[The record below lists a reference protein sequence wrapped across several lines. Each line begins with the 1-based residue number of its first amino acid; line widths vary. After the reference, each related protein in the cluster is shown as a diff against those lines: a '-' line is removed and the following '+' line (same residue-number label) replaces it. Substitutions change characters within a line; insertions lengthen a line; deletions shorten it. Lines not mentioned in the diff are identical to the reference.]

1 MGSIEPAPRP
11 RPEPVFRLGWL
22 LMAIA
27 LGAAFLLGRTW
38 SNDSQT
44 EGDSLQSTITTEDEG
59 ESEADSETWERN
71 RRIGELEIELR
82 SSEDERIDLQRETEE
97 LRRQLAAA
105 RESERRY
112 EQGLREAV
120 EELNRIEADLGQA
133 QVEAQR
139 RSNFELLVPTTKTA
153 PLGPPQVTITQMGF
167 VTVSGLVR
175 NPTQDLSRGR
185 LEVSLVGSAGVIE
198 TRGFLMRI
206 APATTE
212 RYDITFPGIFPTE
225 RIAAQ
230 AIWVE

>member
-1 MGSIEPAPRP
+1 M
-11 RPEPVFRLGWL
+11 VV
-22 LMAIA
+22 A

-38 SNDSQT
+38 SNDAQT
-44 EGDSLQSTITTEDEG
+44 EVGPSQSTITTEGDSEG
-59 ESEADSETWERN
+59 EADSEIWERN
-71 RRIGELEIELR
+71 RRIGELEMELR
-82 SSEDERIDLQRETEE
+82 ISEDERLDLKRQTEE

-112 EQGLREAV
+112 EQGLSDAV

-133 QVEAQR
+133 QVEAER
-139 RSNFELLVPTTKTA
+139 RSNVELWVPTTKTA

-175 NPTQDLSRGR
+175 NPTQNLSRGR

>member
-11 RPEPVFRLGWL
+11 RPERVFRLGWL
-22 LMAIA
+22 LIVVA
-27 LGAAFLLGRTW
+27 LGAAFLLGRIG
-38 SNDSQT
+38 SNDSRT
-44 EGDSLQSTITTEDEG
+44 EEPSPPPIVAEGQSANEVDREIWDK
-59 ESEADSETWERN
+59 N
-71 RRIGELEIELR
+71 RRIGDLEMELR
-82 SSEDERIDLQRETEE
+82 VAQDERIDLQRETEE
-97 LRRQLAAA
+97 LRRQLAES
-105 RESERRY
+105 RKSERRY
-112 EQGLREAV
+112 ERGLSEAV
-120 EELNRIEADLGQA
+120 EELNRIKAEFGRAQSEA
-133 QVEAQR
+133 ER
-139 RSNFELLVPTTKTA
+139 RSNLDFLVPTTKTA

>member
-1 MGSIEPAPRP
+1 MGTIEPAPRP
-11 RPEPVFRLGWL
+11 RRERVFRLGWL
-22 LMAIA
+22 LMVAA

-44 EGDSLQSTITTEDEG
+44 EEAPSVSTVDAESQSANDEK
-59 ESEADSETWERN
+59 SAIWDKN
-71 RRIGELEIELR
+71 RRIGDLEMELR
-82 SSEDERIDLQRETEE
+82 VSEDERIDLQRETEE
-97 LRRQLAAA
+97 LRRQLA
-105 RESERRY
+105 ESRASEQLYER
-112 EQGLREAV
+112 GLSEAV
-120 EELNRIEADLGQA
+120 EELNRIRAEFGQA
-133 QVEAQR
+133 RAETER
-139 RSNFELLVPTTKTA
+139 RSNLDLLVPTTKTA
-153 PLGPPQVTITQMGF
+153 TLGPPQVTISQMGF

-206 APATTE
+206 APSTTE